1 MERGLELL
9 RADNKSGY
17 SYVFPTGAKWQAKVY
32 ARPGPK
38 GQRGLGSFDSQK
50 QAAEQVLSWV
60 LGLVGT
66 PPTPTKDINAR
77 GMGKRPRDK
86 CHGVARPRAL
96 SSLPLAHSRARLL
109 AGGPGRYKSK
119 RRDVSKQSQH
129 DTEKGRDKK
138 PVEAPAASPKRP
150 RGQLV
155 MPPRDEPAPGA
166 GSAVAEGGNAGCAV
180 ALIVEWDGAPLE
192 VPACLH

>member
-66 PPTPTKDINAR
+66 PPTPTKEINAR
-77 GMGKRPRDK
+77 GMGKTPSRQVPW
-86 CHGVARPRAL
+86 CGPPARAL
-96 SSLPLAHSRARLL
+96 FPAPCSLACSLTRRWARTIQIETTGRVQAVPARYGKRAGQK
-109 AGGPGRYKSK
+109 AGGGPRGEP
-119 RRDVSKQSQH
+119 Q
-129 DTEKGRDKK
+129 EAKG
-138 PVEAPAASPKRP
+138 AASDAPK
-150 RGQLV
+150 G
-155 MPPRDEPAPGA
+155 
-166 GSAVAEGGNAGCAV
+166 
-180 ALIVEWDGAPLE
+180 
-192 VPACLH
+192 

>member
-1 MERGLELL
+1 MPLSRQQLRKQLLEGGPPGEEFEAAMERGLELL

-66 PPTPTKDINAR
+66 PPTPTKEINAC

-119 RRDVSKQSQH
+119 RRDVSKSSPS
-129 DTEKGRDKK
+129 TIRKKGGTKSRWR
-138 PVEAPAASPKRP
+138 PPRRAP
-150 RGQLV
+150 RGQ
-155 MPPRDEPAPGA
+155 G
-166 GSAVAEGGNAGCAV
+166 GS
-180 ALIVEWDGAPLE
+180 
-192 VPACLH
+192 